1 MITVTERAKEHLK
14 STLAA
19 NVEEETEEE
28 QGLRLGMTGPGQ
40 FGLGL
45 DKEREGDEVVE
56 HDGSKV
62 LMVESEL
69 AGRLQGLTLD
79 IQDTGEGEQLV
90 MQMPPEPG
98 ASS

>member
-14 STLAA
+14 NTLEA
-19 NVEEETEEE
+19 NCDEAVEDS

-45 DKEREGDEVVE
+45 DTPREGDEVVE

-62 LMVESEL
+62 LMVEGEL
-69 AGRLQGLTLD
+69 AGRLNGLTLD